1 MQLTPY
7 LSFDGRCA
15 TAFKFYE
22 QVLGGQLIMIMKHS
36 ESPMADQFPGE
47 LADKVMHARLRVGDS
62 LLMGGDQ
69 LGEYQQPKGFC
80 VAISVDEPE
89 EAERVFSAL
98 AENGSV
104 QMPMAET
111 FWARRF
117 GMLTDQFHIPWMVN
131 CEKPQ

>member
-15 TAFKFYE
+15 AAFKFYE
-22 QVLGGQLIMIMKHS
+22 QVLGGKLIMIMKHS
-36 ESPMADQFPGE
+36 DSPMADQFPPE
-47 LADKVMHARLRVGDS
+47 MADKVMHARLQVGDH

-69 LGEYQQPKGFC
+69 PGEYTQPKGFC
-80 VAISVDEPE
+80 VAINVEKPE
-89 EAERVFSAL
+89 DAERIFHAL
-98 AENGSV
+98 AESGSV
-104 QMPMAET
+104 QMPIAET

-131 CEKPQ
+131 CEKPL